1 MAEVVMV
8 GAAHGQAPLQ
18 LIEQLAVRQDQL
30 PAALDGLRRTGCAE
44 AVVLSTCGRTEIYA
58 VIHRP
63 DWATALLRAL
73 PGCGDACSIGPGGLA
88 ARSGRAAEAHL
99 FRVTAGLESRVT
111 GEVEIQGQVRA
122 AARTADDRGLIGP
135 RLRELFGA
143 AVATARRAHRE
154 TGLAA
159 LCRSTGRSG
168 VDAAIAGLEHD
179 GLQVAIIGTGRMAAT
194 AFERFVERGIVPV
207 VYGRSI
213 DRAARVA
220 RGMAPAHA
228 IVEVP
233 MALHGADVVVYA
245 TSAATHLV
253 TTADIRRVMSDRP
266 DRSLT
271 LLDLSVPRN
280 VEPDAMSVVGVR
292 LIDLEGLAGEPPT
305 PEQTKLDQ
313 ALAEAAMIVDEGHRR
328 LESARGARA
337 AGPVITRLH
346 WDAEEACRRE
356 LRLLRPELLAEGTL
370 DCVARAMSRRLVHR
384 RILELREAAGRED
397 PAAIQEIVDS
407 LRITDEIRRP
417 ITIHRGVR

>member
-1 MAEVVMV
+1 MV
-8 GAAHGQAPLQ
+8 GAAHGQAPLE
-18 LIEQLAVRQDQL
+18 LIEQLAVRQDQVA
-30 PAALDGLRRTGCAE
+30 AALDGLGRAGCSE

-58 VIHRP
+58 VIPRP
-63 DWATALLRAL
+63 DWAATLLGAL
-73 PGCGDACSIGPGGLA
+73 PGRGHGCSVGPELA
-88 ARSGRAAEAHL
+88 ARSGRAAETQL
-99 FRVTAGLESRVT
+99 FSVTAGLESRVW
-111 GEVEIQGQVRA
+111 GEVEIQGQLRA

-168 VDAAIAGLEHD
+168 VDAALAGLEHD
-179 GLQVAIIGTGRMAAT
+179 GLQVAIIGTGRMAGT

-207 VYGRSI
+207 LDGRSI
-213 DRAARVA
+213 DRAAGVA

-233 MALHGADVVVYA
+233 MALHRADVVVYA

-253 TTADIRRVMSDRP
+253 TAADIRRVMSDRP

-313 ALAEAAMIVDEGHRR
+313 ALAEAAMIVD
-328 LESARGARA
+328 
-337 AGPVITRLH
+337 
-346 WDAEEACRRE
+346 
-356 LRLLRPELLAEGTL
+356 
-370 DCVARAMSRRLVHR
+370 
-384 RILELREAAGRED
+384 
-397 PAAIQEIVDS
+397 
-407 LRITDEIRRP
+407 
-417 ITIHRGVR
+417 